1 MAVPQPAPVTR
12 LRVHG
17 GPESLRPAARRVR
30 DDVLARGVAA
40 EEAGAVELA
49 VHELLA
55 NALEHGHLGD
65 PAVPIDVEVTGAD
78 GREVTVRVSDQALG
92 GRWPA
97 RWPAGADGAQPV
109 GSTERL
115 RGRGL
120 TLARAAAAGL
130 RVVGDH
136 GRTEVVVR
144 LSTLRAPHVG
154 AG

>member
-1 MAVPQPAPVTR
+1 MAVKETAQATR

-17 GPESLRPAARRVR
+17 GPQALRPAARRVR

-40 EEAGAVELA
+40 DEAAAVELA

-65 PAVPIDVEVTGAD
+65 PSVPIDVEVTGAD
-78 GREVTVRVSDQALG
+78 GGEVTVRVSDRALG

-97 RWPAGADGAQPV
+97 RWSAGADGQPG

-130 RVVGDH
+130 GVVGGH
-136 GRTEVVVR
+136 GRTEVVVQ
-144 LSTLRAPHVG
+144 LSTFRPPHGG